1 MDDSNDPDEQGEF
14 KGPEDGNDNPAEWIR
29 TDELEAEVFNAI
41 VEEASSTRD
50 GDSEDYEEIDEDFDS
65 EEEFEDEEEERRSAL
80 RVLATMRPQLA
91 ELLGAQPAK

>member
-1 MDDSNDPDEQGEF
+1 MDDTIDPDGQGEF
-14 KGPEDGNDNPAEWIR
+14 KGPEDGNGNPAEWIR

-65 EEEFEDEEEERRSAL
+65 EEEFEDEEEQRRSAL